1 VKGPKTL
8 IWLYNSYHMIT
19 IDNDRKQVIEES
31 IRFIEQYQHQKKQ
44 SEHLSTRQERKTSPE
59 KIGELL

>member
-1 VKGPKTL
+1 
-8 IWLYNSYHMIT
+8 MIT